1 MIPLQVGVEVFT
13 AVVLTGIIG
22 TVIVSTIII
31 AYTVYEFRRK
41 EIW

>member
-13 AVVLTGIIG
+13 AVVLTGIVG

>member
-1 MIPLQVGVEVFT
+1 MMPLQVSLEFFS
-13 AVVLTGIIG
+13 AVVLIGIIG
-22 TVIVSTIII
+22 TIIVSTIII